1 MDSFCCCGC
10 CWAELGIPDT
20 FCFFGE
26 DEEEEGGLRPLS
38 LCWGLAPASLEVI
51 DPAAEAFLLEGDGM
65 ADLAGEGG
73 TEGILGVAQPLLLW
87 NLSD

>member
-1 MDSFCCCGC
+1 M
-10 CWAELGIPDT
+10 
-20 FCFFGE
+20 
-26 DEEEEGGLRPLS
+26 RPLS

-87 NLSD
+87 